1 MVSNFLVV
9 KLEFGVGNWENDES
23 DGEFVTNCC
32 LEIDER
38 FGVNVVLSL
47 LASSNFES
55 SFTRTKKFGMS
66 SSSSCSITVLLAFR
80 DFQTGFVFRIGLD
93 FYAGEW
99 LGLAVYMFDLKIR
112 FRVPVT
118 VNNCI

>member
-1 MVSNFLVV
+1 MVSNFIVV
-9 KLEFGVGNWENDES
+9 RLEFGVGNWEDDEKDVGIVT
-23 DGEFVTNCC
+23 DGC
-32 LEIDER
+32 LDVDEG
-38 FGVNVVLSL
+38 FGVNVVSSLSTL
-47 LASSNFES
+47 SISES
-55 SFTRTKKFGMS
+55 SFTRARKLGMS

-93 FYAGEW
+93 LYAGEW

-112 FRVPVT
+112 FLAPVT